1 MSDLLK
7 WTPGKGVTVTP
18 VERGDRV
25 VGSAT
30 EGAYQLSSPFI
41 SVPAHHRL
49 LLRVRSTVEKGQACL
64 GVMNKSQR
72 WIFPPVNGGDLS
84 VDTGT
89 NQGVTLIFVNCGGTT
104 GANESVVFEV
114 QSVSYGILLNAAR

>member
-1 MSDLLK
+1 MTALFGRSSGLPARYPGYHLTRCMSLPFKPGEEHARCRGSRCVRSTLDPLPDDVSDLLK

-49 LLRVRSTVEKGQACL
+49 LLRRSTVEKGQGL
-64 GVMNKSQR
+64 PR
-72 WIFPPVNGGDLS
+72 
-84 VDTGT
+84 
-89 NQGVTLIFVNCGGTT
+89 
-104 GANESVVFEV
+104 
-114 QSVSYGILLNAAR
+114 SYE

>member
-1 MSDLLK
+1 
-7 WTPGKGVTVTP
+7 
-18 VERGDRV
+18 
-25 VGSAT
+25 
-30 EGAYQLSSPFI
+30 
-41 SVPAHHRL
+41 
-49 LLRVRSTVEKGQACL
+49 
-64 GVMNKSQR
+64 MNKSQR
-72 WIFPPVNGGDLS
+72 WILPPVNSSGNLS